1 MCRLWLQCSL
11 VHAVSRFLSLDLVM
25 ECCSSVSS
33 TECEQDLEIVC
44 ATVAADTTTVRR
56 KVGVHYIII
65 QRKEKGD
72 FHHLV
77 TEREKHKNVI

>member
-1 MCRLWLQCSL
+1 
-11 VHAVSRFLSLDLVM
+11 M

-33 TECEQDLEIVC
+33 TDYEENLEIVC
-44 ATVAADTTTVRR
+44 ANVAADTTTVRR
-56 KVGVHYIII
+56 KVWVHDIII

-77 TEREKHKNVI
+77 TEREEYQNVI